1 MRNKIIMTQDRAEEV
16 VEILRLGLEFLR
28 TMDPEDKTSAIH
40 LNGRVRRTENI
51 IYEIERDI
59 KNNVLFDASEK
70 MCKNAEQLREAEDSF
85 SISKTNWI
93 EGRR

>member
-1 MRNKIIMTQDRAEEV
+1 MNKIVLMQDRAEEI

-28 TMDPEDKTSAIH
+28 TMNPEDKASEIH

-59 KNNVLFDASEK
+59 KNNVLVSASEK
-70 MCKNAEQLREAEDSF
+70 MCKNAERLREGEDSF

-93 EGRR
+93 EGKR